1 MPNRIGRRPSNGDR
15 RLAGQAQ
22 RRLMRSP
29 MEIRSQES
37 LKQIGPAPAPPP
49 RQAERLHSRGL
60 LPPRVSNHPLPPEL
74 QIAADAGVP
83 LEQVMATTAGA
94 PADVSPLQALLAA
107 GVIGEERYYQALAKK
122 LGCAYYLGSPHLAE
136 DFNTARGLRCGVAPL
151 AASHGRNARAVIA
164 PRAAD
169 TSRLIEMASS
179 GRLHPE
185 SFAVTS
191 PQRF

>member
-1 MPNRIGRRPSNGDR
+1 
-15 RLAGQAQ
+15 
-22 RRLMRSP
+22 
-29 MEIRSQES
+29 METRSQE
-37 LKQIGPAPAPPP
+37 LPAQTGLAPESP
-49 RQAERLHSRGL
+49 RRSEHAHLRRGL
-60 LPPRVSNHPLPPEL
+60 SQRETHHLLPPEL
-74 QIAADAGVP
+74 EIVANAGVP
-83 LEQVMATTAGA
+83 LEQLMAALAAA

-107 GVIGEERYYQALAKK
+107 GVIGEEPYYQALAKK

-191 PQRF
+191 PQRFAALVRAQRPRDVLENALARMPGVLSARTG